1 MHSFSSR
8 FLIVFLLL
16 ISSVPVYASSS
27 IYGRLDLAV
36 SNDNKAN
43 GTITDVRSHASRVG
57 IKGSQIFDSGMVVI
71 YQYEWQVDPVDG
83 DPTFSQR
90 DSYLGL
96 RGAFGT
102 FLLGM
107 HDTPLKNS
115 QGKVDL
121 FNDTAGDIKNIL
133 WGDNRSKKV
142 IQWSSPK
149 IRGFT
154 VNVMTIFEE
163 SDEEAFST
171 SLEWNGKIGGNK
183 AQFNLAFDSEVPQ
196 KGYFFDTIRI
206 GTTMP
211 LGESVSLGLIWQ
223 ESEDSTGKY
232 DDDGY
237 VVSLKS
243 KISKKTTFKLMY
255 GKSDMVKQGG
265 ELSGIGFDY
274 KLAKSLKLYLNYVDK
289 SYTDTSKESEHIM
302 FGIQYKF
309 SFDMLY
315 EPF

>member
-1 MHSFSSR
+1 MHSFSSS

-16 ISSVPVYASSS
+16 ISSVPVYASPS

-36 SNDNKAN
+36 SSDNKVN
-43 GTITDVRSHASRVG
+43 GTITDVHSHASRVG
-57 IKGSQIFDSGMVVI
+57 IKGSQIFDNGMAFI

-83 DPTFSQR
+83 DPTLSQR
-90 DSYLGL
+90 NSYLGL
-96 RGAFGT
+96 RGVFGK

-107 HDTPLKNS
+107 HDTPLKNA

-133 WGDNRSKKV
+133 WGDNRSRKV

-154 VNVMTIFEE
+154 INVMTILEE
-163 SDEEAFST
+163 SDEEAFSA

-183 AQFNLAFDSEVPQ
+183 AQFTLAFDSEVPQ

-255 GKSDMVKQGG
+255 GKSDMLKHGG
-265 ELSGIGFDY
+265 ELIGIGFDY
-274 KLAKSLKLYLNYVDK
+274 KLAKPLKLYLNYVDK

-309 SFDMLY
+309 SFDML
-315 EPF
+315 

>member
-90 DSYLGL
+90 NSYLGL
-96 RGAFGT
+96 RGAFGQ

-107 HDTPLKNS
+107 HDTPLKNA

-133 WGDNRSKKV
+133 WGDNRSRKV

-154 VNVMTIFEE
+154 VNVMTILEE

-171 SLEWNGKIGGNK
+171 SFEWNGKIGGNK
-183 AQFNLAFDSEVPQ
+183 AQFALAFDSEVPQ

-223 ESEDSTGKY
+223 DSEDTTAKY
-232 DDDGY
+232 NDDGY

-243 KISKKTTFKLMY
+243 KISKKTILKLMY
-255 GKSDMVKQGG
+255 GKSDMVKHGG
-265 ELSGIGFDY
+265 ELIGIGVDY
-274 KLAKSLKLYLNYVDK
+274 KLAKPLKLYLNYVDK
-289 SYTDTSKESEHIM
+289 SYTDTSKDSEHIM

-309 SFDMLY
+309 SFDML
-315 EPF
+315 

>member
-1 MHSFSSR
+1 
-8 FLIVFLLL
+8 
-16 ISSVPVYASSS
+16 
-27 IYGRLDLAV
+27 
-36 SNDNKAN
+36 
-43 GTITDVRSHASRVG
+43 
-57 IKGSQIFDSGMVVI
+57 
-71 YQYEWQVDPVDG
+71 
-83 DPTFSQR
+83 
-90 DSYLGL
+90 
-96 RGAFGT
+96 
-102 FLLGM
+102 M
-107 HDTPLKNS
+107 HDTPLKNA

-133 WGDNRSKKV
+133 WGDNRSRKV
-142 IQWSSPK
+142 IQWSAPK

-154 VNVMTIFEE
+154 INVMTILEE

-183 AQFNLAFDSEVPQ
+183 AQFTLAFDSEVPQ

-255 GKSDMVKQGG
+255 GKSDMVKHGG
-265 ELSGIGFDY
+265 ELIGIGFDY
-274 KLAKSLKLYLNYVDK
+274 KLAKPLKLYLNYVDK

-309 SFDMLY
+309 SFDML
-315 EPF
+315 

>member
-1 MHSFSSR
+1 MHSFSSS

-16 ISSVPVYASSS
+16 ISSVPVYASPS

-36 SNDNKAN
+36 SSDNKVN
-43 GTITDVRSHASRVG
+43 GTITDVHSHASRVG
-57 IKGSQIFDSGMVVI
+57 IKGSQIFDNGMAFI

-90 DSYLGL
+90 NSYLGL
-96 RGAFGT
+96 RGVFGK

-107 HDTPLKNS
+107 HDTPLKNA

-133 WGDNRSKKV
+133 WGDNRSRKV

-154 VNVMTIFEE
+154 INVMTILEE

-171 SLEWNGKIGGNK
+171 SFEWNGKIGGNK
-183 AQFNLAFDSEVPQ
+183 AQFTLAFDSEVPQ

-243 KISKKTTFKLMY
+243 KISKETTFKLMY
-255 GKSDMVKQGG
+255 GKSDMVKHGG

-274 KLAKSLKLYLNYVDK
+274 KLAKPLKLYLNYVDK

-309 SFDMLY
+309 SFDML
-315 EPF
+315 

>member
-1 MHSFSSR
+1 MHSFSSS

-36 SNDNKAN
+36 SSDNKAN
-43 GTITDVRSHASRVG
+43 GTITDVHSHASRFG
-57 IKGSQIFDSGMVVI
+57 IKGSQIFDNGMAVI

-90 DSYLGL
+90 NSYLGL
-96 RGAFGT
+96 RGVFGK

-107 HDTPLKNS
+107 HDTPLKNA

-133 WGDNRSKKV
+133 WGDNRSRKV
-142 IQWSSPK
+142 IQWSAPK

-154 VNVMTIFEE
+154 INVMTILEE
-163 SDEEAFST
+163 SDEEAFSA
-171 SLEWNGKIGGNK
+171 SLEWSGKIGGNK
-183 AQFNLAFDSEVPQ
+183 AQFTLAFDSEVPQ

-206 GTTMP
+206 GTNMP

-255 GKSDMVKQGG
+255 GKSDMVKHGG
-265 ELSGIGFDY
+265 ELIGIGFDY
-274 KLAKSLKLYLNYVDK
+274 KLAKPLKLYLNYIDK

-309 SFDMLY
+309 SFDML
-315 EPF
+315 